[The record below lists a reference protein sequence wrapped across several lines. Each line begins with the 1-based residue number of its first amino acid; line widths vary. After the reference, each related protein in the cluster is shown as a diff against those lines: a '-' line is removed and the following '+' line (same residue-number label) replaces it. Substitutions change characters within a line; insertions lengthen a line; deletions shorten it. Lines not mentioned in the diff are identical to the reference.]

1 MSIATMLMTPLLA
14 IVLLLVGL
22 EIARMVRGWFDS
34 RTSLTSAEE
43 ERVRIGLEDDKE
55 RLLLALR
62 DLEFEHEMGKVSDQD
77 YGAMQSRLASEALDV
92 IGALKEMQ

>member
-14 IVLLLVGL
+14 LVLLLVGL
-22 EIARMVRGWFDS
+22 EISRMVRGWVHS
-34 RTSLTSAEE
+34 RTSLRSAYE

-62 DLEFEHEMGKVSDQD
+62 DLEFEYEMDKVSDQD
-77 YGAMQSRLASEALDV
+77 YAAMRSRLSAEAIDV
-92 IGALKEMQ
+92 IGALKGMG